1 MNWKEYKE
9 VYDMYINGQR
19 VQRLWGKKHAL
30 AQARQQSGGLFG
42 ERQVELYNIHT
53 GELIYEN

>member
-1 MNWKEYKE
+1 
-9 VYDMYINGQR
+9 MYINGQR
-19 VQRLWGKKHAL
+19 VQRLWGKKHAIRQ
-30 AQARQQSGGLFG
+30 AQQQSGGLFG